1 MVWFQIVPPI
11 LGAVADMHNST
22 AIAMSVPLGFFIV
35 AWTYPLC
42 VNFVDYYRIPA
53 DRLGEA
59 TIGVKNSGNDEE
71 GVGGEPEKV
80 GVEHA
85 ESGGVAM
92 REVGKM

>member
-1 MVWFQIVPPI
+1 
-11 LGAVADMHNST
+11 MHNST

-59 TIGVKNSGNDEE
+59 TIGVKNSGHDEE
-71 GVGGEPEKV
+71 GVRGEPEKV
-80 GVEHA
+80 GMEHA
-85 ESGGVAM
+85 ESGVAM